1 MLVEIFPTV
10 ILQAVIML
18 IIYLLVALS
27 IFLDL
32 WAGIR
37 KAKARGEFT
46 SSTGFRKTVDKF
58 CRYYN
63 MLLAV
68 TVIDLL
74 QMLVCG
80 LLNHLYGYTVPVLP
94 YLTAAGAAFICFIEF
109 KSIFEKNEDKEKAK
123 VQAAAEDLRRLMRED
138 GGRDV
143 LAAALSMVAEN
154 RPAGKE
160 KEDDNDAAPTQGAQ
174 IP

>member
-10 ILQAVIML
+10 ILQAVIIL

-32 WAGIR
+32 WAGVR

-63 MLLAV
+63 MLLAI

-74 QMLVCG
+74 QMVILG
-80 LLNHLYGYTVPVLP
+80 LLNHVYGYRIPVVPIF
-94 YLTAAGAAFICFIEF
+94 TAGGAFFI
-109 KSIFEKNEDKEKAK
+109 KNEDKERAK
-123 VQAAAEDLRRLMRED
+123 VQAAAADLRRLMQED
-138 GGRDV
+138 GARDI
-143 LAAALSMVAEN
+143 LAAALALVQES
-154 RPAGKE
+154 RPAGKAAA
-160 KEDDNDAAPTQGAQ
+160 EDEPAPTGGAQ

>member
-10 ILQAVIML
+10 ILQAVIIL
-18 IIYLLVALS
+18 FIYILVALS

-32 WAGIR
+32 WAGVR

-63 MLLAV
+63 MLLAI

-74 QMLVCG
+74 QMVILG
-80 LLNHLYGYTVPVLP
+80 LLNHVYGYRIPVVPIF
-94 YLTAAGAAFICFIEF
+94 TAGGAFFICWIEI
-109 KSIFEKNEDKEKAK
+109 KSIFEKNEDKERAK
-123 VQAAAEDLRRLMRED
+123 VQAAAADLRRLMQED
-138 GGRDV
+138 GARDI
-143 LAAALSMVAEN
+143 LAAALALVQES
-154 RPAGKE
+154 RPAGKAAA
-160 KEDDNDAAPTQGAQ
+160 DDEPAPTGGAQ